1 MDVGEGT
8 LRLAPNVAVPRSV
21 VVFSACASGG
31 PGGQH
36 ANKTATKA
44 ELRVRITDLVGM
56 PRDALERLRA
66 AAGSRLSSDDELVIT
81 SDESRSLRSNQMA
94 VLERLRELVRDALVR
109 PKVRRKS
116 KPSWGSVQR
125 RLESKSHNS
134 QRKRDRNSGNE

>member
-1 MDVGEGT
+1 VI
-8 LRLAPNVAVPRSV
+8 
-21 VVFSACASGG
+21 FSACASGG

-44 ELRVRITDLVGM
+44 ELRVRVIDLVGM
-56 PRDALERLRA
+56 PRDALERLRT
-66 AAGSRLSSDDELVIT
+66 AAGSRLTSDDELVIT